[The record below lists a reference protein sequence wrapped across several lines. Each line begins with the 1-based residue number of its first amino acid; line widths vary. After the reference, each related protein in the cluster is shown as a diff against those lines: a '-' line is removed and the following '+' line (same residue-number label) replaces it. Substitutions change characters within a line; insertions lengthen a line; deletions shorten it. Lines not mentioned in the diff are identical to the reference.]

1 MSARFPAAKNHM
13 VEFPINYSGQVE
25 MKAHLADLQ
34 IFYTANPPIPV
45 KKNMIIA
52 KRWNNFTAAP
62 HRVMFFGGALQT
74 IAVMVWWLIELATRY
89 GLAGHPLVWSIAPG
103 AAHAY
108 LMIYGLFPF
117 FMFGFLMTTYPR
129 WMNGKEIPAQRYV
142 PAFVLLMLGAI
153 ASYVGLFIGN
163 NILPAAISITL
174 LGWGVALYALL
185 RVLLDSPPSGKRNP
199 QIIFVALSLGWC
211 GLAAFLIWL
220 LSDNTLWL
228 RFATQAGL
236 WLFLLPVFA
245 SVTHRMIPFF
255 TSSAL
260 PHLHVDRPDWPW
272 WVALA
277 SSVAH
282 GLLQLADA
290 PAWSWLCDTPL
301 AVAAF
306 YLTYAWRSR
315 HTLHIPLLGV
325 LHIGFAWLGIAMLL
339 YSVQSFALFIGS
351 DTGLIWG
358 LAPLHALTI
367 GCFATILIGM
377 ATRVTLGHSG
387 LPMKVDMPIKLMFAG
402 LQLAA
407 LLRVLADMLPMQE
420 GHWLYLAAAIIW
432 LACFSPWLLRYLPV
446 YWRARADGRPG

>member
-1 MSARFPAAKNHM
+1 MEIS
-13 VEFPINYSGQVE
+13 
-25 MKAHLADLQ
+25 
-34 IFYTANPPIPV
+34 T
-45 KKNMIIA
+45 
-52 KRWNNFTAAP
+52 RWHIFTATP

-89 GLAGHPLVWSIAPG
+89 GVAAHPLVWSIAPG

-153 ASYVGLFIGN
+153 TSYVGLFIGN

-220 LSDNTLWL
+220 LSDNPLWL

-260 PHLHVDRPDWPW
+260 PHLKVSRPDWPW

-277 SSVAH
+277 ASVTH

-290 PAWSWLCDTPL
+290 PAWSWLCDMPL

-306 YLTYAWRSR
+306 YLTYAWNSR
-315 HTLHIPLLGV
+315 HTLRIPLLGV
-325 LHIGFAWLGIAMLL
+325 LHIGFAWLGFAMLL
-339 YSVQSFALFIGS
+339 YSVQSFALFIGR

-387 LPMKVDMPIKLMFAG
+387 LPMKVDMPITLMFAG
-402 LQLAA
+402 MQLAT
-407 LLRVLADMLPMQE
+407 LIRVLADMLPMQ
-420 GHWLYLAAAIIW
+420 GRYWLYLASAIIW

>member
-1 MSARFPAAKNHM
+1 MVRDNTESPASYQRH
-13 VEFPINYSGQVE
+13 PIG
-25 MKAHLADLQ
+25 HADSKTLE
-34 IFYTANPPIPV
+34 Y
-45 KKNMIIA
+45 
-52 KRWNNFTAAP
+52 FTAAP

-153 ASYVGLFIGN
+153 GFYVGLFIGH

-174 LGWGVALYALL
+174 FGWGVALYALL
-185 RVLLDSPPSGKRNP
+185 RVLLDTPPSDKRHP
-199 QIIFVALSLGWC
+199 KMIFVALSLGWC

-220 LSDNTLWL
+220 LSDNPPWL
-228 RFATQAGL
+228 RFATQVGL

-290 PAWSWLCDTPL
+290 PAWSWLCDIPL

-377 ATRVTLGHSG
+377 AMRVTLGHSG

-407 LLRVLADMLPMQE
+407 LLRVLADMLSMQE